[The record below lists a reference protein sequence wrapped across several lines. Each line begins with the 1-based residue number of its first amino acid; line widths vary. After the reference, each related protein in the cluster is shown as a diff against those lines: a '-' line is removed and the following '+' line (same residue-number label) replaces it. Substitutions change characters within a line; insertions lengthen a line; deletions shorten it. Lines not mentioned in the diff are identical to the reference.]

1 MKVGDYV
8 KCLCNDKIGIITKIY
23 MTGHGRA
30 EFAYPADYVIF
41 YLTGKIGET
50 AEWEGDEIE
59 IIS

>member
-23 MTGHGRA
+23 MTGHDRH

>member
-23 MTGHGRA
+23 INTDRH

-50 AEWEGDEIE
+50 NGKGMK
-59 IIS
+59 

>member
-23 MTGHGRA
+23 MTGYVRH
-30 EFAYPADYVIF
+30 EFACPADYVIF